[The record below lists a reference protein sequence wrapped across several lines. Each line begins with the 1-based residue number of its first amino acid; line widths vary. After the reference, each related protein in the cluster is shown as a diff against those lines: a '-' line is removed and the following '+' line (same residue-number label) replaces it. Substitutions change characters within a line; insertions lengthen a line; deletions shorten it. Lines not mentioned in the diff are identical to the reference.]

1 MKTFFLAF
9 GFPVVGFCT
18 YEKETIPSGSIV
30 RDEWCGADSVQQRF
44 RHVYA
49 AGVDQRR
56 PGSSRYSSVYKQV
69 IHDCRSNPA
78 SVSNTSRA
86 VVSPGLFYVQ
96 MPRPALP
103 ARGKTAFSSA
113 GFALGIAEKSAKLSP

>member
-44 RHVYA
+44 QHVYA
-49 AGVDQRR
+49 AGDKRR
-56 PGSSRYSSVYKQV
+56 PGTSSRYSSVYKQV

-86 VVSPGLFYVQ
+86 VVPPGLFYVQ
-96 MPRPALP
+96 VPRPALP
-103 ARGKTAFSSA
+103 ARGKTAFSAA
-113 GFALGIAEKSAKLSP
+113 GFTLGIAKKSANISP